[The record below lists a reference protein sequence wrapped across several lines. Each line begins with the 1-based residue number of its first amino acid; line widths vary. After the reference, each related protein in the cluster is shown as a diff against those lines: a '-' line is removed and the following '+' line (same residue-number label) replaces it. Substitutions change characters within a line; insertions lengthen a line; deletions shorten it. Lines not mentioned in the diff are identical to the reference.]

1 MERACK
7 NCFHFASV
15 ETETQV
21 GVCRLRPPIYDFDAT
36 PTGMLEAD
44 MLEVYTPVC
53 LNDVCGDFTPKEV
66 ETVSDE
72 DKIAELE
79 NYNRSLNA
87 IITAQREEIRTL
99 EAIQE
104 AHLKNQDRL
113 VKELKSGRHN
123 QFIDAWKPAEMTVSD
138 PMEGED

>member
-21 GVCRLRPPIYDFDAT
+21 GVCRLRPPIYDFDLNPA
-36 PTGMLEAD
+36 GMVEAD

-53 LNDVCGDFTPKEV
+53 LDDVCGDFRQKDE
-66 ETVSDE
+66 ETISDE

-79 NYNRSLNA
+79 NGNRSLHK
-87 IITAQREEIRTL
+87 IIDAQREEITTL
-99 EAIQE
+99 ETINESLRKNA
-104 AHLKNQDRL
+104 AKLTVALKQD
-113 VKELKSGRHN
+113 KDYPF
-123 QFIDAWKPAEMTVSD
+123 QDAWKPMEMTVSD
-138 PMEGED
+138 PMEEDE